1 MGSTSHFTVE
11 LRWDPPERMVEGSTV
26 TSYSGRYNRIDP
38 KSGEPLTTGN
48 EKYANTNKNNI
59 ILKDMAAGGTYHIKV
74 KVETT
79 NGSSAYSAP
88 ATASAPMIKTELD
101 QFRDSLNLPDIE
113 KRLEGMSTKNETERK
128 LASLQTLINGI
139 DNRTSALEK
148 NTRFDRCLL
157 SDCKNNSNR
166 TSKN

>member
-1 MGSTSHFTVE
+1 MGYQIEV
-11 LRWDPPERMVEGSTV
+11 
-26 TSYSGRYNRIDP
+26 
-38 KSGEPLTTGN
+38 
-48 EKYANTNKNNI
+48 
-59 ILKDMAAGGTYHIKV
+59 KV
-74 KVETT
+74 KTT
-79 NGSSAYSAP
+79 DGCSAYSA
-88 ATASAPMIKTELD
+88 ATTAKTPMIKSELE

-128 LASLQTLINGI
+128 FASLQTLINGI
-139 DNRTSALEK
+139 DNRTSSLEK